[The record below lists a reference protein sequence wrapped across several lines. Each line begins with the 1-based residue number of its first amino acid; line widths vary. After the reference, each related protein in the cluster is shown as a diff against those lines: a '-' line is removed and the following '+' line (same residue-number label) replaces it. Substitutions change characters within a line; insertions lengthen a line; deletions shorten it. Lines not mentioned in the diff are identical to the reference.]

1 MTIPAMPARAADFDY
16 DEAFSRN
23 IGWVTEWEQQ
33 ILRTKRIAIAGMG
46 GVGGVHLL
54 TLARLGIGSFHVAD
68 MDVFETVNFNRQIGA
83 STATVGRPKVDVMAG
98 MARDINPTAEIR
110 RFPNGIN
117 DDNIDDF
124 LDGVDLFIDGFDFF
138 VIDIRAKVFA
148 RCAELGI
155 PAITAG
161 PIGMGTAYLVFMPG
175 QMTFEQYF
183 GLDGQPVEQQYVNFL
198 VGLTPRAMH
207 RSYLVDP
214 TRLDLVNQRG
224 PSTAMACQLCAGVT
238 GIEALKILL
247 DRGDVK
253 AAPWFHQFDA
263 YTGRLVSKRLPGGSR
278 HIGQRLKQK
287 LGARMM
293 RAIARTAPKP
303 QPDAAAPE
311 SRSEMWRILDLAR
324 WAPSGDNSQ
333 PWRFRIDGD
342 DAVTIIIHHEAG
354 TNVYE
359 YNDGQPTLLSAGHLL
374 ETLRIAASRYGRRME
389 WSHRRVNEGGNG
401 SHEDIISVRLP
412 RQPGLRAD
420 PLDGFVRLRSVDRTS
435 YSTTP
440 LTDQQKAELAN
451 ALGPDLKLSWFDAR
465 PQRRSFAQLNGLA
478 TDIRLR
484 CREAYDVHRR
494 MLDWDNRFSPA
505 GLPATAI
512 GLDRMTRS
520 LMRWAMKDWSRVKMM
535 NLAGTGAASF
545 QIDRLPGVNCA
556 GHFTVTWRNPRS
568 QPATPEDLLRAGE
581 RLQRFWLTA
590 TMLGLALQPGLAPI
604 AFSTH
609 ALHGVR
615 FTEDPKLLAKAEK
628 LAVEVSRVTGTEVDQ
643 LVFMGRIG
651 RPKSMRSTSRSHRRP
666 LEELI
671 VGEEKGGGFVEPAP
685 SPSHAS
691 HGSLPLPKGEGQIVQ
706 PESAVAK

>member
-1 MTIPAMPARAADFDY
+1 MTIPTMPARGFDFDY

-33 ILRTKRIAIAGMG
+33 ILRTKRVAIAGMG

-54 TLARLGIGSFHVAD
+54 TLARLGIGSFHVSD
-68 MDVFETVNFNRQIGA
+68 MDVFEIVNFNRQIGA
-83 STATVGRPKVDVMAG
+83 SSSTVGRAKVDVMAG

-138 VIDIRAKVFA
+138 VLDIRAKVFA

-175 QMTFEQYF
+175 EMTFEQYF
-183 GLDGQPVEQQYVNFL
+183 GLEGQPVEQQYVNFL

-214 TRLDLVNQRG
+214 SRLDLVNQRG
-224 PSTAMACQLCAGVT
+224 PSTGMACQICAGVT

-247 DRGDVK
+247 DRGNVK

-263 YTGRLVSKRLPGGSR
+263 YSGRFVSRRLHGGSR
-278 HIGQRLKQK
+278 HVGQRLKQK
-287 LGARMM
+287 LGLRMM
-293 RAIARTAPKP
+293 QAIARNAPKS
-303 QPDAAAPE
+303 QPNPAPAE
-311 SRSEMWRILDLAR
+311 PLSEIWRILDLAR

-333 PWRFRIDGD
+333 PWRFRIDDD
-342 DAVTIIIHHEAG
+342 DAVTILLRVDSGA
-354 TNVYE
+354 NVYE
-359 YNDGQPTLLSAGHLL
+359 FNDGQPTLLSAGHLL
-374 ETLRIAASRYGRRME
+374 ETLRIAASRFGRRVE
-389 WSHRRVNEGGNG
+389 WTYQRGESAEGGAR
-401 SHEDIISVRLP
+401 EDRISVRLP

-420 PLDGFVRLRSVDRTS
+420 ALEGFVRLRSVDRST
-435 YSTTP
+435 YSSTP

-451 ALGPDLKLSWFDAR
+451 ALGPDLKLSWFDSRQQRWNFAR
-465 PQRRSFAQLNGLA
+465 LNGLA

-484 CREAYDVHRR
+484 CREAFDVHRR
-494 MLDWDNRFSPA
+494 MIDWENRFAPT
-505 GLPATAI
+505 GLPASAI
-512 GLDRMTRS
+512 GLDSVTRK
-520 LMRWAMKDWSRVKMM
+520 LMRWALQDWSRVEKM
-535 NLAGTGAASF
+535 NLMGTGAASF
-545 QIDRLPGVNCA
+545 QLDILPGLYCA
-556 GHFTVTWRNPRS
+556 GHFTVTWRNPRA
-568 QPATPEDLLRAGE
+568 QAPAPEDLLRAGE

-590 TMLGLALQPGLAPI
+590 TRLGLALQPGLAPI
-604 AFSTH
+604 AFASH
-609 ALHGVR
+609 AVAGVR
-615 FTEDPKLLAKAEK
+615 FTEQAKLLTKAEK
-628 LAVEVSRVTGTEVDQ
+628 LAVEVGRVTGAEVDQ

-651 RPKSMRSTSRSHRRP
+651 RPKTMRSTSRSVRRP

-671 VGEEKGGGFVEPAP
+671 AGDARRSKA
-685 SPSHAS
+685 A
-691 HGSLPLPKGEGQIVQ
+691 Q
-706 PESAVAK
+706 SA